1 MLLKIPSGNCHSKW
15 FEVRLSVVSES
26 VLFMVG
32 HGIVAVAF
40 VGKSNEPLYFYSEED
55 TAEAL
60 NLQMIVYGSLDVV
73 EEKIKK

>member
-1 MLLKIPSGNCHSKW
+1 
-15 FEVRLSVVSES
+15 
-26 VLFMVG
+26 MVG

-55 TAEAL
+55 AAEAL